1 MHFALQ
7 EMVDGLAAGSVY
19 ALIAVGYNMVYG
31 MLGFINFAH
40 GDVYMFTTFVTLSL
54 ITSGVPFAAALLIGL
69 CAAGAL
75 GYSIER
81 VAYRPLRTS
90 NRIVPTVSAVGMAL
104 VLENTAQLIWGPTTR
119 PFPNPLPQGL
129 FHVGG
134 LIVADMEPI
143 IVGTAAVIGL
153 LLYLLVRLTPWG
165 RMVRAIRDDLPTAAL
180 MGIRVNAI
188 VSSVYVIGAMLG
200 LISGV
205 LFACYYNSVYVAM
218 GFTGTLNA
226 FTAAVIG
233 GIGSIGGGFAGGLL
247 LGVIQALGVGYI
259 GSGYQNTVTF
269 AVLIALLLVRP
280 NGLFGRARIN
290 RA

>member
-1 MHFALQ
+1 
-7 EMVDGLAAGSVY
+7 
-19 ALIAVGYNMVYG
+19 
-31 MLGFINFAH
+31 
-40 GDVYMFTTFVTLSL
+40 
-54 ITSGVPFAAALLIGL
+54 
-69 CAAGAL
+69 
-75 GYSIER
+75 
-81 VAYRPLRTS
+81 
-90 NRIVPTVSAVGMAL
+90 